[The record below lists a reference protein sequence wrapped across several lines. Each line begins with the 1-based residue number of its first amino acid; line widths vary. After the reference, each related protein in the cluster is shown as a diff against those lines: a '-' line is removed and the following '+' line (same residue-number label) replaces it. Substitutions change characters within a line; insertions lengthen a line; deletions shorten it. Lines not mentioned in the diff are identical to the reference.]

1 MKKLVLL
8 VVSCISLCGLVNAQ
22 AVVETKTSL
31 NKVDV
36 PALAMTM
43 DY

>member
-1 MKKLVLL
+1 M
-8 VVSCISLCGLVNAQ
+8 
-22 AVVETKTSL
+22 ETKTSL

-43 DY
+43 DYSKKIMEEALMKGYNILYIQ